1 MKTSQVAAKLA
12 VLLAAWLAVSIPQ
25 AAEVAGV
32 KIEEKIQVGGQ
43 ELVLN
48 GAGLRTRFFIKV
60 YVGALYAGQK
70 ATTPAVLIDSTAP
83 RRMVLRMLR
92 DMDADTLYG
101 ALDEGLRNNLTP
113 AEMTELKP
121 QSDQLAVLMKGIG
134 AVKEG
139 DSIVIDFGGTGI
151 EVGVNGKSRGRIEG
165 PAFAR
170 ALLKVWLGENPAD
183 AALKKGLL
191 GG

>member
-1 MKTSQVAAKLA
+1 MNKAQAT
-12 VLLAAWLAVSIPQ
+12 VLLTAWLMVSSPQ
-25 AAEVAGV
+25 AADVAGV
-32 KIEEKIQVGGQ
+32 KIEDKVQVGGQ

-48 GAGLRTRFFIKV
+48 GAGLRTKFFIKV
-60 YVGALYAGQK
+60 YVGALYAAQK
-70 ATTPAVLIDSTAP
+70 ATAPAALIDSPAP
-83 RRMVLRMLR
+83 RRMLLRMLR
-92 DMDADTLYG
+92 DMEAETFHN

-113 AEMTELKP
+113 VEMTELKP
-121 QSDQLAVLMKGIG
+121 QSDQLATLMKGIG

-139 DSIVIDFGGTGI
+139 DSIVIDFGGTGV
-151 EVGVNGKSRGRIEG
+151 EVGLNGKSRGRIEG

-170 ALLKVWLGENPAD
+170 ALLRVWLGEHPAD

>member
-1 MKTSQVAAKLA
+1 MKTSQGIRRA
-12 VLLAAWLAVSIPQ
+12 VLFASWLAVSAPH

-32 KIEEKIQVGGQ
+32 KIEDRIQVSGQ

-60 YVGALYAGQK
+60 YVGALYTGQK
-70 ATTPAVLIDSTAP
+70 ATTPAGLIDSTAP

-101 ALDEGLRNNLTP
+101 ALDEGLRNNLIP

-121 QSDQLAVLMKGIG
+121 QSEQLGTLMKGIG

-139 DSIVIDFGGTGI
+139 DAIAIDFGSSGI
-151 EVGVNGKSRGRIEG
+151 EIGLNGRSRGRVEG
-165 PAFAR
+165 AAFAR
-170 ALLKVWLGENPAD
+170 ALLKVWLGDNPAD

>member
-1 MKTSQVAAKLA
+1 MKAMQGIRRA
-12 VLLAAWLAVSIPQ
+12 VLLAAMLTAGMAS

-32 KIEEKIQVGGQ
+32 KLDDRVQVGAQ

-48 GAGLRTRFFIKV
+48 GAGLRTKFFIKV

-70 ATTPAVLIDSTAP
+70 ATVPATLIDSPAP
-83 RRMVLRMLR
+83 RRMLLRMLR
-92 DMDADTLYG
+92 DMDADSLHN
-101 ALDEGLRNNLTP
+101 ALDEGLRNNLGA
-113 AEMTELKP
+113 AELAELRS
-121 QSDQLAVLMKGIG
+121 QIEQLGALMKGIG
-134 AVKEG
+134 TVKEG
-139 DSIVIDFGGTGI
+139 DSITIDFGSAGI
-151 EVGVNGKSRGRIEG
+151 EVGLNGKSRGRVEG

-170 ALLKVWLGENPAD
+170 ALLKVWLGDNPAD

>member
-1 MKTSQVAAKLA
+1 MKTSQGIRRA
-12 VLLAAWLAVSIPQ
+12 VLLAAMLTAGMAS

-32 KIEEKIQVGGQ
+32 KLDDRVQVGAQ

-48 GAGLRTRFFIKV
+48 GAGLRTKFFIKV

-70 ATTPAVLIDSTAP
+70 ATVPATLIDSSAP
-83 RRMVLRMLR
+83 RRMLLRMLR
-92 DMDADTLYG
+92 DMDADSLHN
-101 ALDEGLRNNLTP
+101 ALDEGLRNNLSA
-113 AEMTELKP
+113 AELAELRS
-121 QSDQLAVLMKGIG
+121 QIEQLGALMKGIG
-134 AVKEG
+134 TAKEG
-139 DSIVIDFGGTGI
+139 DSITIDFGSTGI
-151 EVGVNGKSRGRIEG
+151 EVGVNGKSRGRVEG

-170 ALLKVWLGENPAD
+170 ALLKVWLGDNPAD